1 MSTTTMRAYLDDQ
14 PLELEETT
22 LTAAVVAGKRE
33 ADAKGRMII
42 EVWADGE
49 KAPAEDL
56 ASPPERA
63 PYAEEV
69 RFVSVEPRALVAEAL
84 AEAAENL
91 EAVREPQ
98 REAAAALAR
107 GETAEAMGLVGSCL
121 KAWESARKSIQE
133 GAGVLGVTP
142 ARLAGPGAS
151 EERCAAAIDDLLSA
165 LREVQRSIRD
175 QDVASL
181 GDVLEYDL
189 DELAETWIELLVE
202 MAEHVRTQVVES

>member
-1 MSTTTMRAYLDDQ
+1 MRAYLDDQ

-49 KAPAEDL
+49 KAPPSDL
-56 ASPPERA
+56 ANPPGRA
-63 PYAEEV
+63 PYASEV

-91 EAVREPQ
+91 EAVRGPQ

-107 GETAEAMGLVGSCL
+107 GERGEAMGRVGSCL
-121 KAWESARKSIQE
+121 KAWESARKAIQE
-133 GAGVLGVTP
+133 GAAVLGVTP
-142 ARLAGPGAS
+142 AQLAGPGAS

-165 LREVQRSIRD
+165 LKEVQRSIQD
-175 QDVASL
+175 EDVASL

-202 MAEHVRTQVVES
+202 MAEHVRSRVMES